1 MNHNLRIAVG
11 CALASLILCNGFN
24 SPCAAEPAKAEA
36 DMRLQY
42 LEWCQSSE
50 MDVASD
56 LVILSCSEL
65 IELGK
70 ETPRNLAVAFTNRG
84 NGYVFKDDYDRAIA
98 DYTAAIRLDP
108 NSVAAYF
115 GRAGAYSD
123 RSDVDRAMA
132 DYTAAHRLALNYG
145 SDRTASGPQ
154 RDPAIAAVSAHAP
167 VLAATLGSESE
178 TTAGG
183 TNAMPKSRPVVQS
196 SLRGNTYPVIDVP
209 DREPVVEPRQP
220 AAADAAGRRSF
231 GRADGAAPSPS
242 VAVGEPGLL
251 LPDSNVRHLTRP
263 ELQKLSAEQLQIAR
277 NEIFARKGRYF
288 KDERLSSYFAKFAWY
303 QPDTWD
309 VPLNAVEQ
317 ANVDLIASLEAPAP
331 STRSATGRP
340 SPSMRARS
348 GAKATGTVQPQQ
360 TGQSN

>member
-1 MNHNLRIAVG
+1 MNHNLRIALG
-11 CALASLILCNGFN
+11 CALASLILCNGFDM
-24 SPCAAEPAKAEA
+24 PCAAQPAKAAA

-50 MDVASD
+50 TDLASD

-70 ETPRNLAVAFTNRG
+70 ETPKNLAVAFTNRG

-98 DYTAAIRLDP
+98 DYTEAIRLDP

-123 RSDVDRAMA
+123 RGDVDRAMA
-132 DYTAAHRLALNYG
+132 DYSAAQRLALKYG

-154 RDPAIAAVSAHAP
+154 RDPAIAAVNAHAP
-167 VLAATLGSESE
+167 VPAATLGSDSQ
-178 TTAGG
+178 TTASG
-183 TNAMPKSRPVVQS
+183 TNAMPKPRPVVQS
-196 SLRGNTYPVIDVP
+196 SLRGNAYPVIDVP
-209 DREPVVEPRQP
+209 DREPVVEPRLP
-220 AAADAAGRRSF
+220 ATADAAVRRSF
-231 GRADGAAPSPS
+231 GRADGAAAPSPS
-242 VAVGEPGLL
+242 IAAGEPGFL

-263 ELQKLSAEQLQIAR
+263 ELQKLSAEQLQVAR
-277 NEIFARKGRYF
+277 NEIFARRGRYF

-309 VPLNAVEQ
+309 VPLTAVEQ
-317 ANVDLIASLEAPAP
+317 ANVDLIASLEAP
-331 STRSATGRP
+331 STRNATGRP
-340 SPSMRARS
+340 GPSMKPRS
-348 GAKATGTVQPQQ
+348 GAKATGAVQPQQ
-360 TGQSN
+360 TGLSN